1 MMKYFRIFSA
11 VIIHKLCVHTKAL
24 NMVFDLTFASKGER
38 WDKEELLE
46 RLQATR
52 EAVNQRFGHE
62 YDDDFNNITVR
73 NFDQL
78 GGE

>member
-1 MMKYFRIFSA
+1 M
-11 VIIHKLCVHTKAL
+11 VI
-24 NMVFDLTFASKGER
+24 DLTFASKGER

-52 EAVNQRFGHE
+52 EAVEQRFGHE